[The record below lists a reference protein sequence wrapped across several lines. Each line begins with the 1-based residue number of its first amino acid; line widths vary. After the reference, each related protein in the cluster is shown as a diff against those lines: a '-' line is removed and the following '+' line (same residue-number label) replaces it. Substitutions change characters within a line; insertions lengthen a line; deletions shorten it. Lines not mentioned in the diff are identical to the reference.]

1 LGKKNGAGNLKT
13 ALSYVIVWIAVVV
26 VLIPIVYTIRT
37 SLMSAS
43 AVFQMPPQWIFA
55 PTILPYKTLMY
66 KEGFLAIIFHSLA
79 INLGS
84 TMLAM
89 FLALLASYSIVRY
102 RFPFGMSISYAILV
116 MTSIPAVAI
125 AIPLFIIYTGLRLY
139 DTYLGM
145 VLIYTYVP
153 IAFSLY
159 LLWSFLQ
166 NIPQATEEAA
176 MIDGCSRLGAFLRIT
191 LRLMAPGLAA
201 TAILTFMYT
210 WSDYMYALIL
220 TSTNWRTIPVAITQY
235 IQPVRGPGSPWGPL
249 AAGSVIS
256 IIPVA
261 IFAYFAERY
270 LTRGFAIGGVKG

>member
-1 LGKKNGAGNLKT
+1 MI
-13 ALSYVIVWIAVVV
+13 IVLV
-26 VLIPIVYTIRT
+26 PIVYTLRT
-37 SLMSAS
+37 SLISA
-43 AVFQMPPQWIFA
+43 ADLFEMPPKWIFT
-55 PTILPYKTLMY
+55 PTIVSFRNLIYE
-66 KEGFLAIIFHSLA
+66 EGFLGIIFHSLA

-84 TMLAM
+84 TLLAL

-102 RFPFGMSISYAILV
+102 KLPFGMTISYAILV

-125 AIPLFIIYTGLRLY
+125 AIPLFMIYTGLRLY

-145 VLIYTYVP
+145 VLIYAYVP

-166 NIPQATEEAA
+166 NIPVEAEEAA
-176 MIDGCSRLGAFLRIT
+176 MVDGCSRIGAFARIT

-201 TAILTFMYT
+201 TAVLTFMYT

-261 IFAYFAERY
+261 IFAYFVERY
-270 LTRGFAIGGVKG
+270 LTKGFAVGGVKD

>member
-1 LGKKNGAGNLKT
+1 MTN
-13 ALSYVIVWIAVVV
+13 ALSYVIVWVSVVI
-26 VLIPIVYTIRT
+26 VLIPIIYTLRT
-37 SLMSAS
+37 SLISA
-43 AVFQMPPQWIFA
+43 ADLFEMPPKWIFT
-55 PTILPYKTLMY
+55 PTIVSYQNLIYE
-66 KEGFLAIIFHSLA
+66 EGFLGIIFHSLA

-84 TMLAM
+84 TLLAVS
-89 FLALLASYSIVRY
+89 LALLASYSIVRY
-102 RFPFGMSISYAILV
+102 KLPFGMTISYAILV

-125 AIPLFIIYTGLRLY
+125 AIPLFMIYTGLRLY

-145 VLIYTYVP
+145 VLIYAYVP

-166 NIPQATEEAA
+166 NIPVEAEEAA
-176 MIDGCSRLGAFLRIT
+176 MVDGCSRIGAFVRIT

-201 TAILTFMYT
+201 TAVLTFMYT

-249 AAGSVIS
+249 AAGSIIS

-261 IFAYFAERY
+261 IFAYFVERY
-270 LTRGFAIGGVKG
+270 LTKGFAVGGVKD